1 MHDKQ
6 FRYIKAYSN
15 AVGQEGGAASDIKMT
30 AQSHLYL
37 PCGLIRGAMH
47 GLGVVCDVTANISAA
62 PACAFTV
69 RIPPT

>member
-6 FRYIKAYSN
+6 FRYIKPYSN
-15 AVGQEGGAASDIKMT
+15 AASEGTAAAEVKEI